1 MVVLNPSL
9 AVPTDVRMLGP
20 CSKVLGEQER
30 DPRICILCAS
40 ACMHTYEGQRITCGV
55 SSLVHYVGSRNQN
68 TGDQAWQPSPTQP
81 SCGPQV
87 CILSNF
93 RDSRAD
99 GF

>member
-1 MVVLNPSL
+1 
-9 AVPTDVRMLGP
+9 MLGLAP
-20 CSKVLGEQER
+20 EFLGNKKGTLEFTFYVL
-30 DPRICILCAS
+30 LL
-40 ACMHTYEGQRITCGV
+40 ACTLKEV
-55 SSLVHYVGSRNQN
+55 SSLIVYVGSRNQN

-81 SCGPQV
+81 SCGAQV